1 MAHYKNILIIFKNI
15 LKNLFMKDL
24 NNIIYN
30 IIIFW
35 TFYFI
40 IKFYIYIFLK
50 LLLIILIKIKY
61 Y

>member
-1 MAHYKNILIIFKNI
+1 MAYYKNILIIFKNI
-15 LKNLFMKDL
+15 LKNLFMEDS

-35 TFYFI
+35 KFYFI
-40 IKFYIYIFLK
+40 IKFYIYIFFL
-50 LLLIILIKIKY
+50 KY

>member
-1 MAHYKNILIIFKNI
+1 MAYYKNILIILKNI
-15 LKNLFMKDL
+15 LKNLFMEDL

-35 TFYFI
+35 KCYFI
-40 IKFYIYIFLK
+40 IKFYIYFFFK
-50 LLLIILIKIKY
+50 NY